1 MGNRKWGK
9 VFYNILLNPVKTLEI
24 HTAQAPGRGCES
36 LPYLPLCF
44 ILRENLLIG
53 FNMHNNTRIEYLSI
67 NQLYLDPTN
76 PRLGRNVAE
85 PSLSQE
91 KIIDAMKDWT
101 LEELAVSFLESGFW
115 PQEALI
121 VVKEKLY
128 GKDQCIVVEGNRR
141 LAALKLLK
149 QAIDKDFESKKWTE
163 IIDEKKLPSNFFD
176 SIPCI
181 EVKNREEVS
190 AYLGFRH
197 VTGIK
202 EWNPAE
208 KAQYISKL
216 IDSGMTYDAVRRK
229 IGSKTPTVRQ
239 NYIAYKLLCQMEQ
252 QDGIA
257 IEKVEEKFSVLYLSL
272 RTHGAQQ
279 YLKVDIQANPE
290 DAAKPV
296 PQDHTNNLVKFALWL
311 FGNKKNP
318 PLFTDSRYVD
328 QFGKILESQEAVDY
342 LERSEDPRWEIAYR
356 KAGVGEQDVVDFVEK
371 ASDNIQ
377 QALTE
382 VHLFKKSEKVH
393 KVVKRLGKDAA
404 ALLAIFPEIRSEIL
418 EEMQENARTS

>member
-1 MGNRKWGK
+1 MTPMTR
-9 VFYNILLNPVKTLEI
+9 ID
-24 HTAQAPGRGCES
+24 
-36 LPYLPLCF
+36 YLPVD
-44 ILRENLLIG
+44 
-53 FNMHNNTRIEYLSI
+53 
-67 NQLYLDPTN
+67 QLYLDPTN
-76 PRLGRNVAE
+76 PRLGRNVAA
-85 PSLSQE
+85 PDLSQP

-101 LEELAVSFLESGFW
+101 LDELAVSFLESGFW

-121 VVKEKLY
+121 VVREKLY
-128 GKDQCIVVEGNRR
+128 GKECYVVVEGNRR
-141 LAALKLLK
+141 LAALKLLQ
-149 QAIDKDFESKKWTE
+149 QALKGEIESKKWTE
-163 IIDEKKLPSNFFD
+163 IIDGKILPANFFE
-176 SIPCI
+176 SIPFI
-181 EVKNREEVS
+181 EVSDRKSVS

-216 IDSGMTYDAVRRK
+216 IDEGLSYDEVRRK

-239 NYIAYKLLCQMEQ
+239 NYIAYKLLRQMEQ

-257 IEKVEEKFSVLYLSL
+257 IDKVEEKFSVLYLSL
-272 RTHGAQQ
+272 RTHGVRQ
-279 YLKVDIQANPE
+279 YLRVDIQATP
-290 DAAKPV
+290 DQAAMPV
-296 PQDHTNNLVKFALWL
+296 PAEHADNLVKFALWL
-311 FGNKKNP
+311 FGNEKRP

-328 QFGKILESQEAVDY
+328 QFGKILENEEAVEY
-342 LERSEDPRWEIAYR
+342 LERSDDPRWEIAYR
-356 KAGVGEQDVVDFVEK
+356 KAGVGEQDVIDFIEK

-404 ALLAIFPEIRSEIL
+404 ALLAAFPEIRNEVL
-418 EEMQENARTS
+418 KEMQEDAGITK